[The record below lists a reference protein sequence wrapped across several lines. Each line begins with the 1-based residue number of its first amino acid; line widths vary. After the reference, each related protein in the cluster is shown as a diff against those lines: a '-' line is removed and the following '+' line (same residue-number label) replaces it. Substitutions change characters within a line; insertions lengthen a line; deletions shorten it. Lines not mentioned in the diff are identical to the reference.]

1 MTYDDED
8 STSSDEEAPRKKG
21 GKEIYNP
28 VKAIVTYLK
37 LVETQTIQLESSSN
51 PKDIII
57 TNTTTMAVLDDI
69 SIHVYSRDSGTVID
83 KALKKVENTEDV
95 PFVLLSL
102 VTIKLGMFNPFK
114 RPKLIRAVDIST
126 FIVGFNDG
134 SFQILSVAALMT
146 SEESTNLNILQS
158 IEADSKAK
166 NAATILCEFQAHSI
180 RSNIFRG
187 NSTDGILDATLAP
200 WKCLQS
206 GNVYTAEFFTV
217 GDDKRL
223 VHWGLR
229 IEDLTEEEI
238 AADPLIADN
247 LAPAYKFK
255 ADILGVCIRILFY
268 F

>member
-8 STSSDEEAPRKKG
+8 SSSSDEDAPRKKG
-21 GKEIYNP
+21 GKEMYNP
-28 VKAIVTYLK
+28 VKASVKYLK
-37 LVETQTIQLESSSN
+37 LVETQTIQLDSGN

-57 TNTTTMAVLDDI
+57 VNTKTMAVLDDI
-69 SIHVYSRDSGTVID
+69 SIHVYSRESGTVID
-83 KALKKVENTEDV
+83 KALKKVENTEEV
-95 PFVLLSL
+95 PFILLSL

-114 RPKLIRAVDIST
+114 QPKLIRTVNGST

-134 SFQILSVAALMT
+134 SFQILSIAALMV
-146 SEESTNLNILQS
+146 SEDTPSLNILQS
-158 IEADSKAK
+158 IEADSKSK
-166 NAATILCEFQAHSI
+166 NSATVLCEFQAHSTRNNTF
-180 RSNIFRG
+180 RSNS
-187 NSTDGILDATLAP
+187 NDGILDASLAP

-229 IEDLTEEEI
+229 MEDLTEEEAI
-238 AADPLIADN
+238 AAEPLIADN

-255 ADILGVCIRILFY
+255 ADLLGVYIH
-268 F
+268 